1 MNLFTRWMYQGLA
14 LHSISP
20 VLSNYYHHLAGG
32 RVWVSSTN
40 MNIWLHIITW
50 DFISMYHSLS
60 KLLFFYFESVLIYSH
75 SALRISMKILKT
87 FIFYNGIFHN
97 NTMEFPQKNITKH
110 TYHSKIHCL
119 IEITHRPTHVDMG
132 ISSVMEE
139 TWQHMLHISY
149 NMYSDSDWDTC
160 LFNIQIHFEILHQ
173 DYIVKIQAHW
183 ASMKLACWRPLKCMF
198 PPDDLSSGPYTQSII
213 RFFFLYIKLMCPYFI
228 LLIYTDGE
236 RDGLWMACPFR
247 TLVVLYR
254 MFPFIICLILM
265 NYLMEFYFIGFVNA
279 HLPGCF
285 CPWTFRLNIGLNTSP
300 SDSFVSYL
308 NSHLG
313 YSAGEFQALQLIVL
327 AVFGAVD

>member
-1 MNLFTRWMYQGLA
+1 MVTLKKV
-14 LHSISP
+14 IS
-20 VLSNYYHHLAGG
+20 A
-32 RVWVSSTN
+32 RST
-40 MNIWLHIITW
+40 
-50 DFISMYHSLS
+50 
-60 KLLFFYFESVLIYSH
+60 
-75 SALRISMKILKT
+75 A
-87 FIFYNGIFHN
+87 FIFEPNGCSEN
-97 NTMEFPQKNITKH
+97 VSPQMVLEPQTFGSMPNVPAIWATGARH
-110 TYHSKIHCL
+110 FQS
-119 IEITHRPTHVDMG
+119 HV
-132 ISSVMEE
+132 
-139 TWQHMLHISY
+139 
-149 NMYSDSDWDTC
+149 
-160 LFNIQIHFEILHQ
+160 FE
-173 DYIVKIQAHW
+173 Y
-183 ASMKLACWRPLKCMF
+183 F

>member
-1 MNLFTRWMYQGLA
+1 MRFHRTLFLKVQLA
-14 LHSISP
+14 ICQHWIRYW
-20 VLSNYYHHLAGG
+20 LSANQATGSYMDQWWPSLLA
-32 RVWVSSTN
+32 
-40 MNIWLHIITW
+40 HICVT
-50 DFISMYHSLS
+50 
-60 KLLFFYFESVLIYSH
+60 
-75 SALRISMKILKT
+75 
-87 FIFYNGIFHN
+87 
-97 NTMEFPQKNITKH
+97 Q
-110 TYHSKIHCL
+110 
-119 IEITHRPTHVDMG
+119 
-132 ISSVMEE
+132 
-139 TWQHMLHISY
+139 
-149 NMYSDSDWDTC
+149 
-160 LFNIQIHFEILHQ
+160 
-173 DYIVKIQAHW
+173 
-183 ASMKLACWRPLKCMF
+183 
-198 PPDDLSSGPYTQSII
+198 PDTQSII

>member
-1 MNLFTRWMYQGLA
+1 MP
-14 LHSISP
+14 SK
-20 VLSNYYHHLAGG
+20 
-32 RVWVSSTN
+32 VW
-40 MNIWLHIITW
+40 
-50 DFISMYHSLS
+50 D
-60 KLLFFYFESVLIYSH
+60 
-75 SALRISMKILKT
+75 
-87 FIFYNGIFHN
+87 
-97 NTMEFPQKNITKH
+97 
-110 TYHSKIHCL
+110 
-119 IEITHRPTHVDMG
+119 EITYPFP
-132 ISSVMEE
+132 
-139 TWQHMLHISY
+139 
-149 NMYSDSDWDTC
+149 N
-160 LFNIQIHFEILHQ
+160 FNGFTIEVSEWTSNIIPHFTM
-173 DYIVKIQAHW
+173 DV
-183 ASMKLACWRPLKCMF
+183 F

-213 RFFFLYIKLMCPYFI
+213 RFFFFLYIKLMCPYFI

-265 NYLMEFYFIGFVNA
+265 NYLMEFYFISFVNA

>member
-1 MNLFTRWMYQGLA
+1 MTCFHPAILGKAGILA
-14 LHSISP
+14 ISVQIRMFNVFIYMKCVRAVFDIAVNFKATLPASITQYCFY
-20 VLSNYYHHLAGG
+20 VG
-32 RVWVSSTN
+32 RRCS
-40 MNIWLHIITW
+40 
-50 DFISMYHSLS
+50 
-60 KLLFFYFESVLIYSH
+60 
-75 SALRISMKILKT
+75 
-87 FIFYNGIFHN
+87 
-97 NTMEFPQKNITKH
+97 
-110 TYHSKIHCL
+110 
-119 IEITHRPTHVDMG
+119 
-132 ISSVMEE
+132 
-139 TWQHMLHISY
+139 
-149 NMYSDSDWDTC
+149 
-160 LFNIQIHFEILHQ
+160 
-173 DYIVKIQAHW
+173 
-183 ASMKLACWRPLKCMF
+183 
-198 PPDDLSSGPYTQSII
+198 LSSGPYTQSII

-236 RDGLWMACPFR
+236 KDGLWMACPFR

-313 YSAGEFQALQLIVL
+313 YSAGEFQALQLIFL

>member
-1 MNLFTRWMYQGLA
+1 MVSCACLCYTQDYWSINGLLYQV
-14 LHSISP
+14 HWH
-20 VLSNYYHHLAGG
+20 V
-32 RVWVSSTN
+32 
-40 MNIWLHIITW
+40 
-50 DFISMYHSLS
+50 
-60 KLLFFYFESVLIYSH
+60 
-75 SALRISMKILKT
+75 KIEV
-87 FIFYNGIFHN
+87 IA
-97 NTMEFPQKNITKH
+97 
-110 TYHSKIHCL
+110 KIHAVVL
-119 IEITHRPTHVDMG
+119 YYV
-132 ISSVMEE
+132 
-139 TWQHMLHISY
+139 
-149 NMYSDSDWDTC
+149 
-160 LFNIQIHFEILHQ
+160 
-173 DYIVKIQAHW
+173 
-183 ASMKLACWRPLKCMF
+183 F

>member
-1 MNLFTRWMYQGLA
+1 MLYWQTKVFNCIRIIRDTQ
-14 LHSISP
+14 
-20 VLSNYYHHLAGG
+20 YHHARFIRHNSYKYHIVFYTGGTYGLDHHKIFGSRTIHPKMARLAHQFCGL
-32 RVWVSSTN
+32 VPVDQFHPD
-40 MNIWLHIITW
+40 I
-50 DFISMYHSLS
+50 
-60 KLLFFYFESVLIYSH
+60 LF
-75 SALRISMKILKT
+75 
-87 FIFYNGIFHN
+87 
-97 NTMEFPQKNITKH
+97 
-110 TYHSKIHCL
+110 
-119 IEITHRPTHVDMG
+119 
-132 ISSVMEE
+132 
-139 TWQHMLHISY
+139 
-149 NMYSDSDWDTC
+149 
-160 LFNIQIHFEILHQ
+160 
-173 DYIVKIQAHW
+173 
-183 ASMKLACWRPLKCMF
+183 
-198 PPDDLSSGPYTQSII
+198 
-213 RFFFLYIKLMCPYFI
+213 KLMCPYFI

>member
-1 MNLFTRWMYQGLA
+1 MPSKRPVTLSFDVWLIWAWRNGWVNNRDASDLKRHRAIYEVTVMGCKFACSSSNRNLAT
-14 LHSISP
+14 
-20 VLSNYYHHLAGG
+20 
-32 RVWVSSTN
+32 
-40 MNIWLHIITW
+40 
-50 DFISMYHSLS
+50 
-60 KLLFFYFESVLIYSH
+60 
-75 SALRISMKILKT
+75 LK
-87 FIFYNGIFHN
+87 
-97 NTMEFPQKNITKH
+97 
-110 TYHSKIHCL
+110 S
-119 IEITHRPTHVDMG
+119 G
-132 ISSVMEE
+132 ISAE
-139 TWQHMLHISY
+139 TCGL
-149 NMYSDSDWDTC
+149 DD
-160 LFNIQIHFEILHQ
+160 
-173 DYIVKIQAHW
+173 V
-183 ASMKLACWRPLKCMF
+183 F

-265 NYLMEFYFIGFVNA
+265 NYLMEFYFISFVNA

>member
-1 MNLFTRWMYQGLA
+1 MNRVTKTIAPPLTTHPPTHTHTQHTHTHTYTKGWPLKSPGTSYQE
-14 LHSISP
+14 HSP
-20 VLSNYYHHLAGG
+20 N
-32 RVWVSSTN
+32 WE
-40 MNIWLHIITW
+40 M
-50 DFISMYHSLS
+50 LS
-60 KLLFFYFESVLIYSH
+60 KSWLLTVHNDILLMTLVLVLI
-75 SALRISMKILKT
+75 L
-87 FIFYNGIFHN
+87 N
-97 NTMEFPQKNITKH
+97 
-110 TYHSKIHCL
+110 
-119 IEITHRPTHVDMG
+119 
-132 ISSVMEE
+132 
-139 TWQHMLHISY
+139 
-149 NMYSDSDWDTC
+149 
-160 LFNIQIHFEILHQ
+160 
-173 DYIVKIQAHW
+173 
-183 ASMKLACWRPLKCMF
+183 PLL
-198 PPDDLSSGPYTQSII
+198 D
-213 RFFFLYIKLMCPYFI
+213 FFFLYIKLMCPYFI

>member
-1 MNLFTRWMYQGLA
+1 MARTDIYVINVQLRFLQCSPGTSRA
-14 LHSISP
+14 LC
-20 VLSNYYHHLAGG
+20 VNK
-32 RVWVSSTN
+32 
-40 MNIWLHIITW
+40 IW
-50 DFISMYHSLS
+50 
-60 KLLFFYFESVLIYSH
+60 
-75 SALRISMKILKT
+75 
-87 FIFYNGIFHN
+87 
-97 NTMEFPQKNITKH
+97 
-110 TYHSKIHCL
+110 
-119 IEITHRPTHVDMG
+119 
-132 ISSVMEE
+132 
-139 TWQHMLHISY
+139 
-149 NMYSDSDWDTC
+149 SDRND
-160 LFNIQIHFEILHQ
+160 
-173 DYIVKIQAHW
+173 
-183 ASMKLACWRPLKCMF
+183 
-198 PPDDLSSGPYTQSII
+198 
-213 RFFFLYIKLMCPYFI
+213 FI

>member
-1 MNLFTRWMYQGLA
+1 MQKTCTQRRRTI
-14 LHSISP
+14 SIRFP
-20 VLSNYYHHLAGG
+20 LE
-32 RVWVSSTN
+32 
-40 MNIWLHIITW
+40 IDFWLYNWYTYTQT
-50 DFISMYHSLS
+50 DIS
-60 KLLFFYFESVLIYSH
+60 
-75 SALRISMKILKT
+75 
-87 FIFYNGIFHN
+87 
-97 NTMEFPQKNITKH
+97 
-110 TYHSKIHCL
+110 
-119 IEITHRPTHVDMG
+119 
-132 ISSVMEE
+132 
-139 TWQHMLHISY
+139 
-149 NMYSDSDWDTC
+149 
-160 LFNIQIHFEILHQ
+160 
-173 DYIVKIQAHW
+173 
-183 ASMKLACWRPLKCMF
+183 
-198 PPDDLSSGPYTQSII
+198 DLSSGPYTQSII

-254 MFPFIICLILM
+254 MFPFIICVILM

>member
-1 MNLFTRWMYQGLA
+1 MGNSLA
-14 LHSISP
+14 W
-20 VLSNYYHHLAGG
+20 
-32 RVWVSSTN
+32 R
-40 MNIWLHIITW
+40 
-50 DFISMYHSLS
+50 
-60 KLLFFYFESVLIYSH
+60 
-75 SALRISMKILKT
+75 LRISWCLTQSVIAWVEFCRANMT
-87 FIFYNGIFHN
+87 FNDMNSLWWNWHFVSLDDFYAYWEGTVMI
-97 NTMEFPQKNITKH
+97 
-110 TYHSKIHCL
+110 
-119 IEITHRPTHVDMG
+119 
-132 ISSVMEE
+132 ISSLCVWEHGTMI
-139 TWQHMLHISY
+139 HIGLSY
-149 NMYSDSDWDTC
+149 LWMTLTPRRLTATPTVSP
-160 LFNIQIHFEILHQ
+160 
-173 DYIVKIQAHW
+173 
-183 ASMKLACWRPLKCMF
+183 RPVCPLPDRGTISGLDDVF

-213 RFFFLYIKLMCPYFI
+213 RLFFFLYIKLMCPYFI

-254 MFPFIICLILM
+254 MFPFIICLILL

>member
-1 MNLFTRWMYQGLA
+1 MAHYC
-14 LHSISP
+14 S
-20 VLSNYYHHLAGG
+20 
-32 RVWVSSTN
+32 
-40 MNIWLHIITW
+40 
-50 DFISMYHSLS
+50 
-60 KLLFFYFESVLIYSH
+60 
-75 SALRISMKILKT
+75 
-87 FIFYNGIFHN
+87 
-97 NTMEFPQKNITKH
+97 
-110 TYHSKIHCL
+110 
-119 IEITHRPTHVDMG
+119 
-132 ISSVMEE
+132 
-139 TWQHMLHISY
+139 
-149 NMYSDSDWDTC
+149 
-160 LFNIQIHFEILHQ
+160 
-173 DYIVKIQAHW
+173 YIVINTLDLHNCHSFLPTQNTGTTWGSWKI
-183 ASMKLACWRPLKCMF
+183 F
-198 PPDDLSSGPYTQSII
+198 
-213 RFFFLYIKLMCPYFI
+213 LMCPYFI

-236 RDGLWMACPFR
+236 RDGLWMACPFP

>member
-1 MNLFTRWMYQGLA
+1 MAWRQFSAKPWSEAILSDQ
-14 LHSISP
+14 LHPWEQKKCNFNQNSNIFIQENAFENVICKMAYILHLHQY
-20 VLSNYYHHLAGG
+20 VL
-32 RVWVSSTN
+32 
-40 MNIWLHIITW
+40 
-50 DFISMYHSLS
+50 
-60 KLLFFYFESVLIYSH
+60 VLI
-75 SALRISMKILKT
+75 L
-87 FIFYNGIFHN
+87 N
-97 NTMEFPQKNITKH
+97 
-110 TYHSKIHCL
+110 
-119 IEITHRPTHVDMG
+119 
-132 ISSVMEE
+132 
-139 TWQHMLHISY
+139 
-149 NMYSDSDWDTC
+149 
-160 LFNIQIHFEILHQ
+160 
-173 DYIVKIQAHW
+173 
-183 ASMKLACWRPLKCMF
+183 PLL
-198 PPDDLSSGPYTQSII
+198 D
-213 RFFFLYIKLMCPYFI
+213 FFLYIKLMCPYFI
-228 LLIYTDGE
+228 LLTYTDGE

>member
-1 MNLFTRWMYQGLA
+1 MSPICKLENGLD
-14 LHSISP
+14 
-20 VLSNYYHHLAGG
+20 VY
-32 RVWVSSTN
+32 
-40 MNIWLHIITW
+40 IITRTKGIDKYIW
-50 DFISMYHSLS
+50 EITPAVGWMMCF
-60 KLLFFYFESVLIYSH
+60 LLMTLVLVLI
-75 SALRISMKILKT
+75 L
-87 FIFYNGIFHN
+87 N
-97 NTMEFPQKNITKH
+97 
-110 TYHSKIHCL
+110 
-119 IEITHRPTHVDMG
+119 
-132 ISSVMEE
+132 
-139 TWQHMLHISY
+139 
-149 NMYSDSDWDTC
+149 
-160 LFNIQIHFEILHQ
+160 
-173 DYIVKIQAHW
+173 
-183 ASMKLACWRPLKCMF
+183 PLL
-198 PPDDLSSGPYTQSII
+198 D
-213 RFFFLYIKLMCPYFI
+213 FFFLYIKLMCPYFI

-327 AVFGAVD
+327 AVFGVVD

>member
-1 MNLFTRWMYQGLA
+1 M
-14 LHSISP
+14 
-20 VLSNYYHHLAGG
+20 
-32 RVWVSSTN
+32 
-40 MNIWLHIITW
+40 
-50 DFISMYHSLS
+50 
-60 KLLFFYFESVLIYSH
+60 FF
-75 SALRISMKILKT
+75 
-87 FIFYNGIFHN
+87 
-97 NTMEFPQKNITKH
+97 
-110 TYHSKIHCL
+110 
-119 IEITHRPTHVDMG
+119 
-132 ISSVMEE
+132 
-139 TWQHMLHISY
+139 
-149 NMYSDSDWDTC
+149 
-160 LFNIQIHFEILHQ
+160 
-173 DYIVKIQAHW
+173 
-183 ASMKLACWRPLKCMF
+183 
-198 PPDDLSSGPYTQSII
+198 DDLSSGPYTQSII
-213 RFFFLYIKLMCPYFI
+213 RFFFFFFFFFFLYIKLMCPYFI

>member
-1 MNLFTRWMYQGLA
+1 MSPRNSHVCHACLYLYTGHWFSFVVGSTWRQCLFTY
-14 LHSISP
+14 SP
-20 VLSNYYHHLAGG
+20 PPPP
-32 RVWVSSTN
+32 
-40 MNIWLHIITW
+40 ITP
-50 DFISMYHSLS
+50 
-60 KLLFFYFESVLIYSH
+60 LF
-75 SALRISMKILKT
+75 KIT
-87 FIFYNGIFHN
+87 
-97 NTMEFPQKNITKH
+97 
-110 TYHSKIHCL
+110 
-119 IEITHRPTHVDMG
+119 V
-132 ISSVMEE
+132 
-139 TWQHMLHISY
+139 
-149 NMYSDSDWDTC
+149 
-160 LFNIQIHFEILHQ
+160 
-173 DYIVKIQAHW
+173 
-183 ASMKLACWRPLKCMF
+183 
-198 PPDDLSSGPYTQSII
+198 
-213 RFFFLYIKLMCPYFI
+213 YFI

>member
-1 MNLFTRWMYQGLA
+1 MILGLLARTIYLRLGFRWVITAHNY
-14 LHSISP
+14 
-20 VLSNYYHHLAGG
+20 SNAITYPYPRYKGDVDKPQLKLRHG
-32 RVWVSSTN
+32 WV
-40 MNIWLHIITW
+40 IT
-50 DFISMYHSLS
+50 
-60 KLLFFYFESVLIYSH
+60 VLI
-75 SALRISMKILKT
+75 L
-87 FIFYNGIFHN
+87 N
-97 NTMEFPQKNITKH
+97 
-110 TYHSKIHCL
+110 
-119 IEITHRPTHVDMG
+119 
-132 ISSVMEE
+132 
-139 TWQHMLHISY
+139 
-149 NMYSDSDWDTC
+149 
-160 LFNIQIHFEILHQ
+160 
-173 DYIVKIQAHW
+173 
-183 ASMKLACWRPLKCMF
+183 PLL
-198 PPDDLSSGPYTQSII
+198 D
-213 RFFFLYIKLMCPYFI
+213 FFFLYIKLMCPYFI